1 MKGSLPMIKSMTGF
15 GRCRTV
21 LDVYK
26 RQLVSGYAWVTND
39 AVNLLSGIA
48 VVVLGLLVAL
58 P

>member
-1 MKGSLPMIKSMTGF
+1 AALAADGALVEAAPARGAAGYT
-15 GRCRTV
+15 
-21 LDVYK
+21 
-26 RQLVSGYAWVTND
+26 LVSGYAWVTND